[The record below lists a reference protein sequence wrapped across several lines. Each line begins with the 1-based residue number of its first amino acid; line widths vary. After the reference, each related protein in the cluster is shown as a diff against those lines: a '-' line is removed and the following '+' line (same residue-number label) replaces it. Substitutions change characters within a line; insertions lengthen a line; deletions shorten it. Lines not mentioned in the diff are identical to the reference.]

1 MAMVATFDIRRP
13 TTVVR
18 HSTADSRLLKAV
30 VLAVTLLSLRI
41 FADDAVSPV
50 FTFDA
55 RYKSSDITPD
65 AWVSYEAEGLSSRF
79 SAATVTRAADVNG
92 NGIPDEWE
100 SRYGLVGDNADA
112 AADPDGDGR
121 TNLEEYNAGTSP
133 IVVEDHLA
141 SVATSGR
148 HVVDT
153 WIESTA
159 VGGWDLVEVWGLSGL
174 FMTDTAG
181 RAPDADKDGLPD
193 WWETLYGLNPNVADS
208 HVDSDGDGRTNLEEY
223 NAGTNPIIF
232 DDWRRSIAE
241 QDKSFICDT
250 HVEYIDGNPTF
261 DSTFAVIK
269 VSNGFVCDT
278 GGLYYDWD
286 GDGIPNWW
294 EARFA
299 RNGSKTELDASTDD
313 DADGMSNY
321 GEFVAYTDPT
331 NKLSRFAIEIER
343 IAVVPTKSKA
353 VKSVKL
359 LATSSATEANAFAL
373 RWQSAK
379 GRTYSVFSS
388 ENLKT
393 GWCED
398 AEIAGTGDVVEYIPA
413 QNGSVKFYKVT
424 VRLSDDDSLP

>member
-1 MAMVATFDIRRP
+1 MRGIVARLIALMGG
-13 TTVVR
+13 VV
-18 HSTADSRLLKAV
+18 
-30 VLAVTLLSLRI
+30 
-41 FADDAVSPV
+41 FADDAVSPA

-79 SAATVTRAADVNG
+79 SAATVTRVADANG

-100 SRYGLVGDNADA
+100 SRYGLVGDNADV

-133 IVVEDHLA
+133 IVAEDHLA

-232 DDWRRSIAE
+232 NDWMRSIAE

-250 HVEYIDGNPTF
+250 HVEYIGGNPTF

-294 EARFA
+294 EARFS
-299 RNGSKTELDASTDD
+299 RNGSKTGLDASTDD

-321 GEFVAYTDPT
+321 GEFVAYTNPT
-331 NKLSRFAIEIER
+331 NGNSKFTIAIVPMTEEKPASDIRQPTMMAAGRRLSNVAGS
-343 IAVVPTKSKA
+343 T
-353 VKSVKL
+353 
-359 LATSSATEANAFAL
+359 NFAL
-373 RWQSAK
+373 KWQSAQ
-379 GRTYSVFSS
+379 GRIYSVYATPNLS
-388 ENLKT
+388 E
-393 GWCED
+393 GWPETPT
-398 AEIAGTGDVVEYIPA
+398 AEILGTGDVLEYVPEQTDA
-413 QNGSVKFYKVT
+413 VQFFKVS
-424 VRLSDDDSLP
+424 VRLIED

>member
-1 MAMVATFDIRRP
+1 MRSVVASVIALMGG
-13 TTVVR
+13 V
-18 HSTADSRLLKAV
+18 
-30 VLAVTLLSLRI
+30 I
-41 FADDAVSPV
+41 FADDAVSPA
-50 FTFDA
+50 FIFFS
-55 RYKSSDITPD
+55 RYKSSGITSD

-92 NGIPDEWE
+92 NDIPDEWE

-121 TNLEEYNAGTSP
+121 TNLEEYNAGTNP
-133 IVVEDHLA
+133 IVAEDYLA
-141 SVATSGR
+141 SVATSER
-148 HVVDT
+148 HIVDT

-174 FMTDTAG
+174 FMADTAG

-193 WWETLYGLNPNVADS
+193 WWETLYDLNPNVADS

-232 DDWRRSIAE
+232 NDWMRSIAE

-250 HVEYIDGNPTF
+250 HVEYIGGNPTF

-294 EARFA
+294 EARFS
-299 RNGSKTELDASTDD
+299 RNGSKTGLDASSDD

-321 GEFVAYTDPT
+321 GEFVAYTNPT
-331 NKLSRFAIEIER
+331 NDNSKFTIAIVPVVAEQPTSDIRQPKMMAVGRRLSNVAGS
-343 IAVVPTKSKA
+343 T
-353 VKSVKL
+353 
-359 LATSSATEANAFAL
+359 NFAL
-373 RWQSAK
+373 KWQSAQ
-379 GRTYSVFSS
+379 GRIYSVYATPNLS
-388 ENLKT
+388 E
-393 GWCED
+393 GWPETPT
-398 AEIAGTGDVVEYIPA
+398 AEILGTGDVLEYVPEQTDA
-413 QNGSVKFYKVT
+413 VQFFKVS
-424 VRLSDDDSLP
+424 VRLIED

>member
-1 MAMVATFDIRRP
+1 MRGVVASVIALTGG
-13 TTVVR
+13 V
-18 HSTADSRLLKAV
+18 
-30 VLAVTLLSLRI
+30 I
-41 FADDAVSPV
+41 FADDAVSPA

-55 RYKSSDITPD
+55 RYKSSGITPD

-79 SAATVTRAADVNG
+79 SAATVTHAADANG

-121 TNLEEYNAGTSP
+121 TNLEEYNAGTNP
-133 IVVEDHLA
+133 IVAEDYLA
-141 SVATSGR
+141 SVATSER
-148 HVVDT
+148 HIVDT

-174 FMTDTAG
+174 FMADTAG

-193 WWETLYGLNPNVADS
+193 WWETLYGLNPIVADS

-232 DDWRRSIAE
+232 NDWMRSIAE
-241 QDKSFICDT
+241 QDKAFICDT
-250 HVEYIDGNPTF
+250 HVEYIGGNPTF

-294 EARFA
+294 EARFS
-299 RNGSKTELDASTDD
+299 RNGSKTGLDASIDD

-321 GEFVAYTDPT
+321 GEFVAYTNPT
-331 NKLSRFAIEIER
+331 NDNSKFTIAIVPVTEEKTTTDIRPSKMMAVGRRLSNVAG
-343 IAVVPTKSKA
+343 AAK
-353 VKSVKL
+353 
-359 LATSSATEANAFAL
+359 FAL
-373 RWQSAK
+373 KWLSAQ
-379 GRTYSVFSS
+379 GRIYSVYATPNLS
-388 ENLKT
+388 E
-393 GWCED
+393 GWPETPT
-398 AEIAGTGDVVEYIPA
+398 AEIVGTGDVLEYVPEQTA
-413 QNGSVKFYKVT
+413 AVQFFKVS
-424 VRLSDDDSLP
+424 VRLVRENR

>member
-1 MAMVATFDIRRP
+1 MRG
-13 TTVVR
+13 VVT
-18 HSTADSRLLKAV
+18 SVIALMGGV
-30 VLAVTLLSLRI
+30 I

-55 RYKSSDITPD
+55 RYKSSGITPD

-79 SAATVTRAADVNG
+79 SAATVTRAADANG

-133 IVVEDHLA
+133 IVAEDHLA
-141 SVATSGR
+141 SVATSER
-148 HVVDT
+148 HIVDT

-232 DDWRRSIAE
+232 NDWMRSIAE
-241 QDKSFICDT
+241 QDKSFVCDT
-250 HVEYIDGNPTF
+250 HVEYIGGNPTF

-294 EARFA
+294 EARFS
-299 RNGSKTELDASTDD
+299 RSGSKTGLSADADD
-313 DADGMSNY
+313 DEDGFSNY
-321 GEFVAYTDPT
+321 GEFVAYTNPT
-331 NKLSRFAIEIER
+331 NGQSKFVIGLNSISVEPVLAKS
-343 IAVVPTKSKA
+343 AVVRR
-353 VKSVKL
+353 L
-359 LATSSATEANAFAL
+359 LNANPADSDYQL
-373 RWQSAK
+373 VWQSAV
-379 GRTYSVFSS
+379 GRTYSVYCTSD
-388 ENLKT
+388 LKSGFGDT
-393 GWCED
+393 PL
-398 AEIAGTGDVVEYIPA
+398 AEIDGTGEEIKYSPSISGDA
-413 QNGSVKFYKVT
+413 LFFKVK
-424 VRLSDDDSLP
+424 VRLAK

>member
-1 MAMVATFDIRRP
+1 MGGV
-13 TTVVR
+13 
-18 HSTADSRLLKAV
+18 
-30 VLAVTLLSLRI
+30 I
-41 FADDAVSPV
+41 FADDAVSPA
-50 FTFDA
+50 FTYDA
-55 RYKSSDITPD
+55 RYKSSGITPD

-100 SRYGLVGDNADA
+100 SRYGLVGGNADA
-112 AADPDGDGR
+112 ASDPDGDGR
-121 TNLEEYNAGTSP
+121 TNLEEYNAGTNP
-133 IVVEDHLA
+133 IVVEDYLA
-141 SVATSGR
+141 SVATSER
-148 HVVDT
+148 HIVDT

-174 FMTDTAG
+174 FMADTAG

-232 DDWRRSIAE
+232 NDWMRSIAE

-250 HVEYIDGNPTF
+250 HVEYIGGNPTF

-294 EARFA
+294 EARFS
-299 RNGSKTELDASTDD
+299 RNGSKTGLDASTDD

-321 GEFVAYTDPT
+321 GEFVAYTNPT
-331 NKLSRFAIEIER
+331 NGNSIFTIAIVPVAEENSEFDSQQPTLMAVGRRLSKR
-343 IAVVPTKSKA
+343 TG
-353 VKSVKL
+353 
-359 LATSSATEANAFAL
+359 SAGFAL
-373 RWQSAK
+373 RWQSAM
-379 GRTYSVFSS
+379 GRTYSVYATSNLS
-388 ENLKT
+388 E
-393 GWCED
+393 GWSD
-398 AEIAGTGDVVEYIPA
+398 VPVAEITGTGDVVEYVPSNTEA
-413 QNGSVKFYKVT
+413 AMFFKVK
-424 VRLSDDDSLP
+424 VRLAGDY